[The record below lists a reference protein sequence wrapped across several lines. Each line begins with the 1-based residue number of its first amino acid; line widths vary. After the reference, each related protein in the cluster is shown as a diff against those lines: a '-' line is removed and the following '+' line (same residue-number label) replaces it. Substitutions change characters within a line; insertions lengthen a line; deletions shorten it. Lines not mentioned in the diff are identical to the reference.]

1 MSKTKRKDGYTIIHT
16 GKDSRSGKYWLVH
29 DPLTKGSKYIWERGH
44 VWAGFNNKGLIGG
57 E

>member
-1 MSKTKRKDGYTIIHT
+1 MSKTKNGYTIIHT
-16 GKDSRSGKYWLVH
+16 STDARGGKYWLVH